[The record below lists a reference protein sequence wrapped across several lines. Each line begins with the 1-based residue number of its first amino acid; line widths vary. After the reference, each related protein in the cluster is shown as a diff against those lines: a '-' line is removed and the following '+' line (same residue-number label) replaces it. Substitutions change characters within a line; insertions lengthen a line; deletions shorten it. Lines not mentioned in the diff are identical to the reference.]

1 MSAVE
6 IALPEARQELRA
18 RHVGASEVAALFGAS
33 PYMTAFELWH
43 IKRGALPAPGLD
55 DSDRVFW
62 GQVLEP
68 AVAQG
73 AAALRGWRVRRV
85 HRYSP
90 HPRIA
95 GMGASLD
102 YEIVAHERGA
112 GCLEIKNV
120 DRLVYRDTWEDG
132 EPPLHIELQLQHQLA
147 CTGRSWGAIAALIGG
162 NDLKV
167 FERERRPKTIERI
180 EAAIALFW
188 ASIEAGREPKPDF
201 VADAAAIAALHRDA
215 TTGKVEDMTGDNR
228 LAELCAL
235 YRAAADAE
243 KVAGEAKDAAK
254 AEMLTKI
261 ADAER
266 VICGPHTISAK
277 TVAGGPVAYERAS
290 YRNFRLTTKKEAAA

>member
-6 IALPEARQELRA
+6 IALPAARQELRA

-43 IKRGALPAPGLD
+43 ITRGALPAPDLD

-120 DRLVYRDTWEDG
+120 DRLVYRDSWEDG

-147 CTGRSWGAIAALIGG
+147 CTGRSWGAVAALIGG

-180 EAAIALFW
+180 ETAVAAFW
-188 ASIEAGREPKPDF
+188 ASIETGREPKPDF
-201 VADAAAIAALHRDA
+201 AADAAAIAALHRDA
-215 TTGKVEDMTGDNR
+215 TPGKVEDMTGDNR

-243 KVAGEAKDAAK
+243 KTAGEAKDAAK

-261 ADAER
+261 GDAER

-277 TVAGGPVAYERAS
+277 TVAGGPVAYERAP
-290 YRNFRLTTKKEAAA
+290 YRNFRLTTKKEQAV

>member
-6 IALPEARQELRA
+6 IALPAARQELRA

-43 IKRGALPAPGLD
+43 IKRGALPAPDLD

-73 AAALRGWRVRRV
+73 AAALRGWTVRKVR
-85 HRYSP
+85 RYSP
-90 HPRIA
+90 HQRVA
-95 GMGASLD
+95 GMGASMD
-102 YEIVAHERGA
+102 FEIIAHERGA

-167 FERERRPKTIERI
+167 FERERRPVTIAKI
-180 EAAIALFW
+180 EAAVAAFW

-201 VADAAAIAALHRDA
+201 LADAAAIAALHRDA

-243 KVAGEAKDAAK
+243 KAAGEAKDAAK

-261 ADAER
+261 GDAER

-277 TVAGGPVAYERAS
+277 TVAGGPVAYERAP

>member
-6 IALPEARQELRA
+6 IALPAARQELRA

-43 IKRGALPAPGLD
+43 IKRGALPAPDLD

-73 AAALRGWRVRRV
+73 AAAMRGWRVRKVR
-85 HRYSP
+85 RYSP
-90 HPRIA
+90 HQSVA
-95 GMGASLD
+95 GMGASMD
-102 YEIVAHERGA
+102 FEIIAHERGA

-147 CTGRSWGAIAALIGG
+147 CTGRPWGAIAALIGG

-180 EAAIALFW
+180 ENAVAAFW

-201 VADAAAIAALHRDA
+201 LADAAAIAALHRDA
-215 TTGKVEDMTGDNR
+215 TAGKVEDMTGDNR
-228 LAELCAL
+228 LTELCAL
-235 YRAAADAE
+235 YRASADAE
-243 KVAGEAKDAAK
+243 KAASEAKDAAK

-261 ADAER
+261 GDAER

-277 TVAGGPVAYERAS
+277 TVAGGPVAYERAP